1 MMKNSS
7 YSLSLLL
14 LTCCSLP
21 FVACKKQLN
30 DYSINPTQLSVASFY
45 KTPQDANLAVL
56 GIYGYITTPRS
67 YALEGQRAGLLR
79 GDEMSTGA
87 DYGKIGQH
95 TVDGTFYTSQEPWQF
110 TYAALYAAN
119 DVLEKVPS
127 INFSDAKLKNAYLGE
142 AHCLRAFCH
151 FFLLMSY
158 RNIKLYTATPKT
170 AADYLKPQSPP
181 AVVWDSVIAD
191 LQIAKSLLPSK
202 GYWTGSNTGRVT
214 AGSASALLGKV
225 FLYRAGIENQNQ
237 YYAQAAGEFNDIIT
251 GKYGAYRLVSNYGD
265 NFDAVNSN
273 NDESLFEL
281 QYKADL
287 VNTNFNPGTSSSG
300 VWFDGRGIA
309 PCGAFNGAN
318 EAIVHNWV
326 LDAFKQ
332 SVDASGNIDPR
343 VFSTLIFDDQSVQK
357 RPGQGVTGFAGQSQP
372 AALITK
378 YAPNYTAANKK
389 GIDFSLTQT
398 QFNASTRANA
408 VNYRYIRYADVLLM
422 YAEAVIQGGATP
434 GGGISPLAAINQVRQ
449 RPSVNMPPIT
459 ATPDMNTIEQE
470 RILELS
476 NEGHRFYD
484 LLRWGKLA
492 ARFAALE
499 NSDPNFKKYSSYTP
513 FKKGKDEWMPIP
525 ANELQAN
532 KYMIN
537 NPGW

>member
-1 MMKNSS
+1 MKKSTHP
-7 YSLSLLL
+7 LLIFIF
-14 LTCCSLP
+14 TFCSLIL
-21 FVACKKQLN
+21 FGCKKQLN
-30 DYSINPTQLSVASFY
+30 DYSVNPTQLSVASFY

-67 YALEGQRAGLLR
+67 FGLEGSRAALLR
-79 GDEMSTGA
+79 GDEMSTGS
-87 DYGKIGQH
+87 DYGKLGQH
-95 TVDGTFYTSQEPWQF
+95 TVDGTYYTNQEPWQF
-110 TYAALYAAN
+110 LYAALYAAN
-119 DVLEKVPS
+119 DVLEKVPA
-127 INFSDAKLKNAYLGE
+127 INFADARQKNAYLGE

-151 FFLLMSY
+151 FALLMSY

-191 LQIAKSLLPSK
+191 LQTAKSLLPSK
-202 GYWTGSNTGRVT
+202 GYWTGNNLGRVT
-214 AGSASALLGKV
+214 AGSAAALLGKA
-225 FLYRAGIENQNQ
+225 FLYRAGIETQNQ
-237 YYAQAAGEFNDIIT
+237 YYASAAAEFNDIIN
-251 GKYGAYRLVSNYGD
+251 GKYGVYRLVNNYGD

-281 QYKADL
+281 QFKADL
-287 VNTNFNPGTSSSG
+287 VNTNFNPGTAASG

-318 EAIVHNWV
+318 EAIVHDWV
-326 LDAFKQ
+326 LNAFKQ
-332 SVDASGNIDPR
+332 STDVNGNIDPR
-343 VFSTLIFDDQSVQK
+343 VFSTLIFNDQAVQK
-357 RPGQGVTGFAGQSQP
+357 RSGQGVTGFAGQSQP

-378 YAPNYTAANKK
+378 YAPNYTATNKK

-398 QFNASTRANA
+398 QFNASTRANS
-408 VNYRYIRYADVLLM
+408 VNYRYLRYADVLLM
-422 YAEAVIQGGATP
+422 YAEAVIQGGTTP
-434 GGGISPLAAINQVRQ
+434 AGGMTPLAVINQVRQ
-449 RPSVNMPPIT
+449 RTSVNMPLLT
-459 ATPDMNTIEQE
+459 GTPDMNTIEQE
-470 RILELS
+470 RILEFS

-492 ARFAALE
+492 ARFAFLE
-499 NSDPNFKKYSSYTP
+499 STDPNFKKYSPYIP

-525 ANELQAN
+525 STELQSN